1 MMGIAP
7 EIKKTPK
14 GLAATL
20 YIGLHMA

>member
-1 MMGIAP
+1 MGIAP